1 MDNHNKT
8 PQQLAEEKK
17 AGENVQKVEAAE
29 EPATEEKPPVA
40 EPTPKS

>member
-1 MDNHNKT
+1 MENTNKT

-17 AGENVQKVEAAE
+17 AGENTQKVEAKE
-29 EPATEEKPPVA
+29 EPKTEEKPPIT